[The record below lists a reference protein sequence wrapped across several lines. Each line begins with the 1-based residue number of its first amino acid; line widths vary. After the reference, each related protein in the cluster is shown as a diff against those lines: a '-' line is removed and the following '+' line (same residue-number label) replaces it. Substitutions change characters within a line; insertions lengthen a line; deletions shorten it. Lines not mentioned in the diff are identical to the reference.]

1 MRKLNK
7 REKILATAVGGLLL
21 LFMFKLLIFDPLRQ
35 RLISVRDEIGQAQLS
50 IRKYSEI
57 VERKD
62 DILKAQRQVER
73 YLSLKGNDE
82 ENMGA
87 VLTKIESEARKSKL
101 SILDMNP
108 QTQGASARSASFP
121 RVYSVQLRAEADMEG
136 IFDFIY
142 NLENADILFK
152 LDKLDLSIKDE
163 GGKIIK
169 MEARI
174 LGISLS

>member
-7 REKILATAVGGLLL
+7 REKILVAAVGSLLL

-35 RLISVRDEIGQAQLS
+35 RLSSVKDEIGQAQLS
-50 IRKYSEI
+50 IRKYAEI

-62 DILKAQRQVER
+62 DILQAQKQVER

-108 QTQGASARSASFP
+108 QTQVTAGKSTSST
-121 RVYSVQLRAEADMEG
+121 RVYAVQLRAEADIEG

-152 LDKLDLSIKDE
+152 VDKLDLSIKDE